1 VIKDSFQK
9 KDGSMSDLKATDN
22 DVYNAI
28 KGEEQRELEKI
39 VLIASENY
47 VSQAVLEAQ
56 GSVFTNKYAEGYP
69 SRRYYGGCEFADA
82 VESLAIE
89 RARKIFGAEHVNVQ
103 PHSGSSANMAVYFS
117 VLQPGDTIVGMGLP
131 HGGHLTH
138 GASVSFSGTLYKSFS
153 YGVDRKTELLDYD
166 EVERLAVEHKPK
178 MIVCG
183 YSAYSR
189 ILDFP
194 RFRKIADKVG
204 AYLMADIAHIAGLV
218 AAGEHPS
225 PVPHADFVTTTTHKT
240 LRGPRGGMIMCREKF
255 GKAVD
260 KVIFPGI
267 QGGPLVHV
275 IAAKAVSFKE
285 ALEPGF
291 RDYQRQVR
299 KNAQALAQRLTED
312 GFRIVSGGTENH
324 LMLVDLTPKNI
335 TGKDA
340 EHALDAA
347 GITCNKNS
355 IPYDQKP
362 PVTTSG
368 IRLGTPIV
376 TTRGMREPEMKAIG
390 DLICEALKVINQPEK
405 LAAIRE
411 QTRKF
416 CSAFPMF
423 AK

>member
-1 VIKDSFQK
+1 
-9 KDGSMSDLKATDN
+9 
-22 DVYNAI
+22 
-28 KGEEQRELEKI
+28 
-39 VLIASENY
+39 
-47 VSQAVLEAQ
+47 
-56 GSVFTNKYAEGYP
+56 
-69 SRRYYGGCEFADA
+69 
-82 VESLAIE
+82 
-89 RARKIFGAEHVNVQ
+89 
-103 PHSGSSANMAVYFS
+103 MAVYFS
-117 VLQPGDTIVGMGLP
+117 VLKPGDTILGMGLP

-138 GASVSFSGTLYKSFS
+138 GASVSFSGTLYQSFS

-189 ILDFP
+189 ILDFA

-225 PVPHADFVTTTTHKT
+225 PVPYADFVTTTTHKT
-240 LRGPRGGMIMCREKF
+240 LRGPRGGMVMCRELF
-255 GKAVD
+255 AKAID
-260 KVIFPGI
+260 KIIFPGI

-285 ALEPGF
+285 ALMPGF
-291 RDYQRQVR
+291 SEYQQQVK
-299 KNAQALAQRLTED
+299 KNAKALAQRLCED
-312 GFRIVSGGTENH
+312 GLRIVSGGTENH

-335 TGKDA
+335 TGKEA
-340 EHALDAA
+340 ETALDAA

-376 TTRGMREPEMKAIG
+376 TTRGMREPEMKIIG
-390 DLICEALKVINQPEK
+390 DLICETLANGHSPDK
-405 LAAIRE
+405 LAAIKER
-411 QTRKF
+411 TKAF
-416 CSAFPMF
+416 CARYPMF
-423 AK
+423 AMEKAEV

>member
-1 VIKDSFQK
+1 MSELKDA
-9 KDGSMSDLKATDN
+9 DP
-22 DVYNAI
+22 DVYNAVM
-28 KGEEQRELEKI
+28 GEEERERSKI

-47 VSQAVLEAQ
+47 VSPAVLEAQ

-69 SRRYYGGCEFADA
+69 GRRYYGGCQFADI
-82 VESLAIE
+82 VENLAIE
-89 RARKIFGAEHVNVQ
+89 RAKKLFGADHVNVQ

-117 VLQPGDTIVGMGLP
+117 VLQPGDTILGMGLP

-166 EVERLAVEHKPK
+166 EVERLAMEHRPK

-183 YSAYSR
+183 FSAYSR
-189 ILDFP
+189 VLDFA

-225 PVPHADFVTTTTHKT
+225 PVAHADFVTTTTHKT

-255 GKAVD
+255 AKAVD

-275 IAAKAVSFKE
+275 IAAKAVAFKE
-285 ALEPGF
+285 ALEPSF
-291 RDYQRQVR
+291 KDYQAQVV
-299 KNAQALAQRLTED
+299 KNAKALAQRLTED
-312 GFRIVSGGTENH
+312 GFRIVSGGTDNH
-324 LMLVDLTPKNI
+324 LMLVDLSPKNI
-335 TGKDA
+335 TGRDA
-340 EHALDAA
+340 ENALDAA
-347 GITCNKNS
+347 GITVNKNS

-376 TTRGMREPEMKAIG
+376 TTRGMREPEMKVIG
-390 DLICEALKVINQPEK
+390 DLICDALANGHDPSK
-405 LAAIRE
+405 LAAVRE
-411 QTRKF
+411 KTRAF
-416 CSAFPMF
+416 CGRFPLF
-423 AK
+423 AMDKAGVQ

>member
-1 VIKDSFQK
+1 
-9 KDGSMSDLKATDN
+9 MSDLKATDI

-28 KGEEQRELEKI
+28 KGEEQREKEKI

-47 VSQAVLEAQ
+47 VSDAVLEAQ

-69 SRRYYGGCEFADA
+69 GRRYYGGCEFADA
-82 VESLAIE
+82 AESLAIE
-89 RARKIFGAEHVNVQ
+89 RAKKLFGAEHVNVQ

-166 EVERLAVEHKPK
+166 EVERLATEHKPK

-189 ILDFP
+189 ILDFA

-225 PVPHADFVTTTTHKT
+225 PVPYADFVTTTTHKT

-285 ALEPGF
+285 ALEPSF
-291 RDYQRQVR
+291 KAYQAQVK
-299 KNAQALAQRLTED
+299 KNAQALAKRLTED

-335 TGKDA
+335 TGRDA

-376 TTRGMREPEMKAIG
+376 TTRGMKEPEMKVIG
-390 DLICEALKVINQPEK
+390 DLICEALKAIDKPER
-405 LAAIRE
+405 LAALRE
-411 QTRKF
+411 QTRQF
-416 CSAFPMF
+416 CSQFPLF
-423 AK
+423 KK

>member
-1 VIKDSFQK
+1 
-9 KDGSMSDLKATDN
+9 
-22 DVYNAI
+22 
-28 KGEEQRELEKI
+28 
-39 VLIASENY
+39 
-47 VSQAVLEAQ
+47 
-56 GSVFTNKYAEGYP
+56 
-69 SRRYYGGCEFADA
+69 

-89 RARKIFGAEHVNVQ
+89 RAKQLFGAEHVNVQ
-103 PHSGSSANMAVYFS
+103 PHSGSSANMAVYMS
-117 VLQPGDTIVGMGLP
+117 VLQPGDTILGMGLP

-138 GASVSFSGTLYKSFS
+138 GASVSFSGQLYKSFS
-153 YGVDRKTELLDYD
+153 YGVDKKTELLDYD

-178 MIVCG
+178 LIVCG

-189 ILDFP
+189 ILDFG

-204 AYLMADIAHIAGLV
+204 ALLMADIAHIAGLV

-225 PVPHADFVTTTTHKT
+225 PVPYADFVTTTTHKT

-255 GKAVD
+255 AKAVD

-285 ALEPGF
+285 ALAPEF
-291 RDYQRQVR
+291 KEYQRQVKR
-299 KNAQALAQRLTED
+299 NAKALARRMTED
-312 GFRIVSGGTENH
+312 GFRIVSGDTENH

-335 TGKDA
+335 TGRDA
-340 EHALDAA
+340 ETALDLA
-347 GITCNKNS
+347 GITVNKNS

-376 TTRGMREPEMKAIG
+376 TTRGMREPEMKIIG
-390 DLICEALKVINQPEK
+390 DFICEALANGRSPEK
-405 LAAIRE
+405 LAEIRE
-411 QTRKF
+411 RTKAF
-416 CSAFPMF
+416 CAKYPLF
-423 AK
+423 ATEKAAV

>member
-1 VIKDSFQK
+1 MSELKDF
-9 KDGSMSDLKATDN
+9 DRE
-22 DVYNAI
+22 VYDAI
-28 KGEEQRELEKI
+28 KGEEERELSKI

-47 VSQAVLEAQ
+47 VSRAVLEAQ

-69 SRRYYGGCEFADA
+69 NRRYYGGCEFADVVENLA
-82 VESLAIE
+82 VE
-89 RARKIFGAEHVNVQ
+89 RAKKLFGCEHVNVQ

-117 VLQPGDTIVGMGLP
+117 VLQPGDTILGMALP

-153 YGVDRKTELLDYD
+153 YGVDKRTELLDYD
-166 EVERLAVEHKPK
+166 ELERLAMEHKPR
-178 MIVCG
+178 MIIAG

-189 ILDFP
+189 VLDFA

-225 PVPHADFVTTTTHKT
+225 PVPYADFVTTTTHKT
-240 LRGPRGGMIMCREKF
+240 LRGPRGGMIMCTEKF
-255 GKAVD
+255 ARAVD

-275 IAAKAVSFKE
+275 IAAKAVAFKE
-285 ALEPGF
+285 ALLPEF
-291 RDYQRQVR
+291 KDYQRQVV
-299 KNAQALAQRLTED
+299 KNARALAKRLTED
-312 GFRIVSGGTENH
+312 GFRIVSGGTDNH
-324 LMLVDLTPKNI
+324 LMLVDLSPKNI
-335 TGKDA
+335 TGRDA
-340 EHALDAA
+340 ETALDAA
-347 GITCNKNS
+347 GITVNKNS

-376 TTRGMREPEMKAIG
+376 TTRGMRERGMKIIG
-390 DLICEALKVINQPEK
+390 DLICDALSNGGSPEK
-405 LAAIRE
+405 LAAIKER
-411 QTRKF
+411 TKGF
-416 CSAFPMF
+416 CSKYSLF
-423 AK
+423 AMDKAAV

>member
-1 VIKDSFQK
+1 
-9 KDGSMSDLKATDN
+9 MSELKQQDPE
-22 DVYNAI
+22 VYRAI
-28 KGEEQRELEKI
+28 KGEEERELSKI

-69 SRRYYGGCEFADA
+69 NRRYYGGCEFADA
-82 VESLAIE
+82 VETLAID
-89 RARKIFGAEHVNVQ
+89 RAKQLFGAEHVNVQ

-117 VLQPGDTIVGMGLP
+117 VLKPGDTILGMGLA

-138 GASVSFSGTLYKSFS
+138 GANVSFSGSLYKSFS
-153 YGVDRKTELLDYD
+153 YGVDKKTELLDYD
-166 EVERLAVEHKPK
+166 EVERLAMEHGPK

-189 ILDFP
+189 VLDFA

-204 AYLMADIAHIAGLV
+204 AYLMADVAHIAGLI
-218 AAGEHPS
+218 AAGVHPS
-225 PVPHADFVTTTTHKT
+225 PVPFADFVTTTTHKT
-240 LRGPRGGMIMCREKF
+240 LRGPRGGMIMCKEKF

-260 KVIFPGI
+260 KTIFPGI

-275 IAAKAVSFKE
+275 IAAKAVALKE
-285 ALEPGF
+285 ALMPEF
-291 RDYQRQVR
+291 RDYQQQVVR
-299 KNAQALAQRLTED
+299 NAQALSERLVAD
-312 GFRIVSGGTENH
+312 GLRIVSGGTDNH

-340 EHALDAA
+340 ETALDAA

-376 TTRGMREPEMKAIG
+376 TTRGMREPEMKIVG
-390 DLICEALKVINQPEK
+390 DLICEVLVNGKSPEK
-405 LAAIRE
+405 LAAIKERTKAFC
-411 QTRKF
+411 TR
-416 CSAFPMF
+416 FPMF
-423 AK
+423 ATEKAPV